1 MYAIVKTG
9 GKQYKV
15 SPGDIIKI
23 DKIDGAA
30 GNEITFEDI
39 LMVVAD
45 DKNIEIGKPYLSNV
59 KIAGEI
65 IKQSKDQKIII
76 FKSKRRKGYRKKT
89 GHRQLLTEVKIK
101 EIILN

>member
-23 DKIDGAA
+23 EKLEGNA
-30 GNEITFEDI
+30 GSDVVFTDV
-39 LMVVAD
+39 LMISD
-45 DKNIEIGKPYLSNV
+45 ENNKLEIGKPILTNAKVS
-59 KIAGEI
+59 GEI
-65 IKQSKDQKIII
+65 TKQTKGKKVII

-89 GHRQLLTEVKIK
+89 GHRQNLTEVKIN
-101 EIILN
+101 EIIV